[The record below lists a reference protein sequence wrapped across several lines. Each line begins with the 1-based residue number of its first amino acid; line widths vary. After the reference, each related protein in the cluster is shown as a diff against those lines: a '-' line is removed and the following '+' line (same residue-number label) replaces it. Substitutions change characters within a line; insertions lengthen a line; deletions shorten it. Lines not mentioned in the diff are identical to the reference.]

1 MPLCWKSHAV
11 AHVSLENKILKAP
24 ADDFYEN
31 SSLIYHPQNKNI
43 PKCGQWLQMTGAL
56 NKQLRTVN
64 LLSTN
69 VEKNQ

>member
-1 MPLCWKSHAV
+1 MQRLIFIFCFLRKQ
-11 AHVSLENKILKAP
+11 ILKAP
-24 ADDFYEN
+24 GDDFYEI

-56 NKQLRTVN
+56 YEKLRTVN

-69 VEKNQ
+69 VEKNH